1 MQARKLTPAE
11 LKHYEEQGYLVY
23 GKILTDE
30 ELHELRTYVDDLIA
44 SLPPGRRP
52 EGLDHPHFDDPYLM
66 KWCQHPRILDV
77 VEQIIGPN
85 IVLFSSHFIAKP
97 GGDGL
102 PVPWHQDATYWPLS
116 PMKVVTVWLAV
127 DDSDAENGCMQVIP
141 GTHRM
146 GAVQHHRVDD
156 PSRYVLDL
164 ETEVDESK
172 AVDIVLKAGEM
183 SLHDAWLLHGSKAN
197 HSPRRRCGYTMR
209 YMPTEVVLDRTKWPD
224 WKLWLVRGEDREG
237 NNRYENAG

>member
-1 MQARKLTPAE
+1 MQARQLTPAE
-11 LKHYEEQGYLVY
+11 LQHYETQGYLVY

-30 ELHELRTYVDDLIA
+30 ELQELRAYVDSLIA
-44 SLPPGRRP
+44 NLPPGRRP
-52 EGLDHPHFDDPYLM
+52 EGLDHPHFGDPYLM

-141 GTHRM
+141 GTHRI
-146 GAVQHHRVDD
+146 GAVEHHRVDD
-156 PSRYVLDL
+156 PSRYVLDM
-164 ETEVDESK
+164 ETEVDESQ

-183 SLHDAWLLHGSKAN
+183 SLHDAWLLHGSRAN

-209 YMPTEVVLDRTKWPD
+209 YMPPEVKLDRTKWPD
-224 WKLWLVRGEDREG
+224 WKLWLVRGEDRQG
-237 NNRYENAG
+237 NNRYENIP